1 MGDAASNG
9 SVQKVENN
17 RFARADLE
25 RRLLMI
31 DDDMDMNALPKTN
44 YIKTI
49 VTAEA
54 KLDLERKGV
63 QSYQRDI
70 YARFLCFGN
79 GAAVRP
85 FGWLLP
91 PPAHPDHQGQAHRPH
106 G

>member
-1 MGDAASNG
+1 MLIVGKGGEGKSRIGLVLKRLMGDAASNG

-54 KLDLERKGV
+54 KLDLERKV
-63 QSYQRDI
+63 I
-70 YARFLCFGN
+70 M
-79 GAAVRP
+79 
-85 FGWLLP
+85 
-91 PPAHPDHQGQAHRPH
+91 
-106 G
+106 

>member
-1 MGDAASNG
+1 MMLIVGKGGEGKSRIGLVLKRLMGDAASNG

-54 KLDLERKGV
+54 
-63 QSYQRDI
+63 SWTWS
-70 YARFLCFGN
+70 ARVSRATSVTFTPGSSVS
-79 GAAVRP
+79 ATVR
-85 FGWLLP
+85 
-91 PPAHPDHQGQAHRPH
+91 
-106 G
+106 